1 MIEVT
6 DATFEQE
13 VLKSE
18 VPVLVDFYA
27 NWCGPCRAA
36 APAIAQIAKDFEGK
50 VKVVKNDV
58 DTGSANAVAYGVR
71 GIPNFSVFVHGELF
85 KQFTG
90 FNGSV
95 EQDLRDVLKEILT
108 ASEPSASK

>member
-1 MIEVT
+1 MTEVT
-6 DATFEQE
+6 DQTFEQE

-36 APAIAQIAKDFEGK
+36 APSIEQIAKDFEGK

-58 DTGSANAVAYGVR
+58 DTGSVNAMHYGVR
-71 GIPNFSVFVHGELF
+71 GIPNFSVFYQGTLL

-90 FNGSV
+90 FNAAV
-95 EQDLRDVLKEILT
+95 EAELRETLAEILL
-108 ASEPSASK
+108 ASAPAASK

>member
-1 MIEVT
+1 MTEVT
-6 DATFEQE
+6 DQTFEQE
-13 VLKSE
+13 VLKSD

-36 APAIAQIAKDFEGK
+36 APSIEQIAKDFEGR

-58 DTGSANAVAYGVR
+58 DTGSVNAMHYGVR

-90 FNGSV
+90 FNASV
-95 EQDLRDVLKEILT
+95 DADLRETLEEILS
-108 ASEPSASK
+108 ADAPAASK

>member
-1 MIEVT
+1 MTEVT
-6 DATFEQE
+6 DKTFEQE

-27 NWCGPCRAA
+27 NWCGPCKAA
-36 APAIAQIAKDFEGK
+36 APSIEKIAQEFSPE

-58 DTGSANAVAYGVR
+58 DTGSEYAMKYGVR
-71 GIPNFSVFVHGELF
+71 GIPNFSIFVNGELY

-90 FNGSV
+90 WHDSV
-95 EQDLRDVLKEILT
+95 DADLRETLREILS
-108 ASEPSASK
+108 ASAPSASK

>member
-1 MIEVT
+1 MTEVT

-13 VLKSE
+13 VLKSD

-36 APAIAQIAKDFEGK
+36 APSIEKIAKDFEGK

-58 DTGSANAVAYGVR
+58 DTGSVNAMAYGVR
-71 GIPNFSVFVHGELF
+71 GIPNFSVFVKGELV

-95 EQDLRDVLKEILT
+95 EADLRATLEFIT
-108 ASEPSASK
+108 SAPAASN

>member
-1 MIEVT
+1 MTEVT
-6 DATFEQE
+6 DSTFEQE
-13 VLKSE
+13 VLKSD

-36 APAIAQIAKDFEGK
+36 APAIAQIAKDFEGT

-58 DTGSANAVAYGVR
+58 DTGSVNAMAYGVR
-71 GIPNFSVFVHGELF
+71 GIPNFSVFVKGSLV

-90 FNGSV
+90 FNDSV
-95 EQDLRDVLKEILT
+95 EKDLRKTLKEIVS
-108 ASEPSASK
+108 APAPAASK